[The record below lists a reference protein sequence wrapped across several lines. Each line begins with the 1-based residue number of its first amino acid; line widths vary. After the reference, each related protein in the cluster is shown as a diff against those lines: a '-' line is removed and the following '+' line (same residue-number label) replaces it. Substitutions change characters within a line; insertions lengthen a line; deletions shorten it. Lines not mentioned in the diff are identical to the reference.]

1 MFARLKQ
8 LVIIMAVGNFLKFFL
23 PKDKVFF
30 NLFEQVATTLVL
42 MSDIFSKALQEK
54 DLTKRDNLL
63 RKLEEQEHKNDEV
76 THEIFIQLGQNF
88 ITPLD
93 REDIHY
99 LATSL
104 DDIAD
109 YIWGAAKRVVNYQI
123 VDEYKTLPAFAE
135 IIAQSI
141 KSINI
146 AVYSL
151 RDMKDLRAITTACV
165 LINSLENDADDLLD
179 STMLKL
185 FAANISPVELIKQ
198 KDIFQMLEVVTDK
211 CEDAA
216 NVIES
221 IIIKYS

>member
-1 MFARLKQ
+1 
-8 LVIIMAVGNFLKFFL
+8 MALGSILKFFL

-30 NLFEQVATTLVL
+30 NLFEQVASNLII
-42 MSDIFSKALQEK
+42 MSDLFSNAMRET
-54 DLTKRDNLL
+54 DLNQRDALL
-63 RKLEEQEHKNDEV
+63 RKLEEMEHKNDEV

-109 YIWGAAKRVVNYQI
+109 YLWGAGKRVVNYQI
-123 VDEYKTLPAFAE
+123 KDEYKTLPAFAE
-135 IIAQSI
+135 IISKSV
-141 KSINI
+141 KSINS
-146 AVYSL
+146 AVYAL
-151 RDMKDLRAITTACV
+151 RDMKDMKSITDACV
-165 LINSLENDADDLLD
+165 LINSLENNADDLLD
-179 STMLKL
+179 ATMLKL
-185 FAANISPVELIKQ
+185 FSANISAVELIKQ

>member
-1 MFARLKQ
+1 
-8 LVIIMAVGNFLKFFL
+8 MAVGSFLKFFL

-30 NLFEQVATTLVL
+30 NLFEQVATNLVH
-42 MSDIFSKALQEK
+42 MSDLFSNALKES
-54 DLTKRDNLL
+54 DLSKRDLIL
-63 RKLEEQEHKNDEV
+63 RKLEEMEHKNDEV
-76 THEIFIQLGQNF
+76 THEIFIQLGHNF

-123 VDEYKTLPAFAE
+123 KDEYNTLQAFAE
-135 IIAQSI
+135 IIAKSI
-141 KSINI
+141 KSINS
-146 AVYSL
+146 AVYAL
-151 RDMKDLRAITTACV
+151 RDMKDLKSITDACV

-179 STMLKL
+179 VTMLKL
-185 FAANISPVELIKQ
+185 FAANITAVELIKQ
-198 KDIFQMLEVVTDK
+198 KDIFQMLEIVTDK

>member
-1 MFARLKQ
+1 MGLSSMLK
-8 LVIIMAVGNFLKFFL
+8 IFL
-23 PKDKVFF
+23 PKDRVFY
-30 NLFEQVATTLVL
+30 NLFEQVSKNLVQ
-42 MSDIFSKALQEK
+42 MSDMFRNAISEK
-54 DLTKRDNLL
+54 DLSKRDVIL
-63 RKLEEQEHKNDEV
+63 RRLEEMEHKNDEV

-123 VDEYKTLPAFAE
+123 TDEFNTLPAFAE
-135 IIAQSI
+135 IIH
-141 KSINI
+141 KSVNAINI
-146 AVYSL
+146 ALFAL
-151 RDMKDLRAITTACV
+151 RDLKDLQAITSSCV
-165 LINSLENDADDLLD
+165 AINSLENAADDLLD
-179 STMLKL
+179 ATMLQL
-185 FAANISPVELIKQ
+185 FASNISAVELIKQ
-198 KDIFQMLEVVTDK
+198 KDIYQMLEIVTDK